1 MSISEVYHIANTARA
16 KLSSEAAR
24 PDQNLRLLVGHA
36 NLLESLM
43 LELSSVSRDQENWFT
58 QLLGVA
64 MKPEERHIPWADD
77 VIEGHPE
84 KYPEEHPEED
94 GLAR

>member
-1 MSISEVYHIANTARA
+1 ARA

-43 LELSSVSRDQENWFT
+43 LELSGVLRDQENWFT
-58 QLLGVA
+58 QLLGGA
-64 MKPEERHIPWADD
+64 MKPEERHIRWADS
-77 VIEGHPE
+77 VV
-84 KYPEEHPEED
+84 EEHPEED
-94 GLAR
+94 